1 MHRRSVGDD
10 STSAGADGATRP
22 AWRYGVSLSAQGNL
36 TGFPRRSRRLGT
48 LGGRSRAGTVVHGRW
63 LEAADFTL
71 DPTGRITTW
80 SPIAQKHY
88 GYGEDEVLGRHL
100 DVLCGGPQWGTAD
113 RVLADAL
120 EQGFV
125 DGIMERRH
133 RDGRLLP
140 MQVRL
145 VPFAELRGAV
155 RGCAEFD
162 LPLGQ
167 TDPMLGHAEAERLI
181 KMAAHELRAPLSVVL
196 GALALLDLEWQGGVS
211 ESTPEMLGLARDELR
226 QMDEL
231 LRGMLES
238 WRMHAPEIT
247 LQPGPCDLRQ
257 IVDAGLRPLVLLR
270 GRVRVTAPDG
280 PLPVYADQTRLRQV
294 LRNLLTNAIKYSPAG
309 TPIELVVEEAG
320 PVYRVSVIDEG
331 AGIDPADAERIFE
344 RHVRGRQQPLA
355 DPGGMGIGLYV
366 CRSVIEGHGG
376 RIWAEPR
383 IPLGTRVAFELPRRL
398 GMAAT

>member
-10 STSAGADGATRP
+10 STFAGEDRASRPEERYGAT
-22 AWRYGVSLSAQGNL
+22 LSAHGTL
-36 TGFPRRSRRLGT
+36 ARFPWRRWRPGG
-48 LGGRSRAGTVVHGRW
+48 LGGRSTAGVSVHGRW

-71 DPTGRITTW
+71 DPAGRITAW
-80 SPIAQKHY
+80 SPIAQLHY
-88 GYGEDEVLGRHL
+88 GYDEGEVLGRHL
-100 DVLCGGPQWGTAD
+100 DVLCGGPQQGTAY

-120 EQGFV
+120 AQGFV
-125 DGIMERRH
+125 AGIMQRRH

-145 VPFAELRGAV
+145 VPFAQLHGAV

-162 LPLGQ
+162 LPLEPG
-167 TDPMLGHAEAERLI
+167 DALAGHVEAERLI
-181 KMAAHELRAPLSVVL
+181 RMAAHELRAPLSVVL
-196 GALALLDLEWQGGVS
+196 GALSVVDLERQGGVS

-226 QMDEL
+226 QMDEI
-231 LRGMLES
+231 LRGTLEA
-238 WRMHAPEIT
+238 WRRHAPEIP
-247 LQPGPCDLRQ
+247 LEPRPCDLRQ

-280 PLPVYADQTRLRQV
+280 PLPVYADPTRLRQV
-294 LRNLLTNAIKYSPAG
+294 LRNLLTNAVKYSPAA

-320 PVYRVSVIDEG
+320 MVFRVSVIDEG
-331 AGIDPADAERIFE
+331 VGIDPADAERIFE
-344 RHVRGRQQPLA
+344 RHFRGRQPAAA
-355 DPGGMGIGLYV
+355 DPGGKGIGLYV

-383 IPLGTRVAFELPRRL
+383 SPHGTRVAFELPRRRDWV
-398 GMAAT
+398 AT